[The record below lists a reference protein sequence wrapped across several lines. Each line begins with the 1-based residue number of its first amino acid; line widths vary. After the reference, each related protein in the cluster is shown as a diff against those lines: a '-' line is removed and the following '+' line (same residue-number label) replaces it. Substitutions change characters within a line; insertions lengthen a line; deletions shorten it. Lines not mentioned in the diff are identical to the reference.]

1 MLPITQTP
9 AQVGSP
15 VRRRKWEQDTGA
27 WALTSLQGAAE
38 QLQIEF
44 KLADLKQLIAP
55 RERFTDSPPAF
66 CVPTMYLRC
75 RCGTVKPFR
84 MRARSWVCALD
95 LLLKQQT
102 DQRQADPGK

>member
-44 KLADLKQLIAP
+44 KLVDLKQLIAP
-55 RERFTDSPPAF
+55 KERFTDINAYVLSVIKQCTDRGVSPQSVA
-66 CVPTMYLRC
+66 TLRATDF
-75 RCGTVKPFR
+75 GLMSSP
-84 MRARSWVCALD
+84 
-95 LLLKQQT
+95 KQ
-102 DQRQADPGK
+102 